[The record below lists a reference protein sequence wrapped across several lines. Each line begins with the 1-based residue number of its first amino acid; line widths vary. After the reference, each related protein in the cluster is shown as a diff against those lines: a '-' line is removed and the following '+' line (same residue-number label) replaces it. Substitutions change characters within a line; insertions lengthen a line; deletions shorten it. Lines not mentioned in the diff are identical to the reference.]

1 MNIQYI
7 LSSHEHLTKFLNGF
21 ISFFIKL
28 KEKIKRD
35 YEDYTEKIA
44 KAKAEGKELE
54 IPAL

>member
-7 LSSHEHLTKFLNGF
+7 LSSHEHLTKFLNGY

-28 KEKIKRD
+28 KEKIKKD
-35 YEDYTEKIA
+35 YEDFTEKIA
-44 KAKAEGKELE
+44 RAKAENKELE

>member
-7 LSSHEHLTKFLNGF
+7 LSSHEHLTKLLNGY

-35 YEDYTEKIA
+35 YEDFTEKIA
-44 KAKAEGKELE
+44 NAKAIGKDNEV
-54 IPAL
+54 PAL